1 MTEIDSV
8 KLMNQLLQYATVTEN
23 IIEHIWEE
31 GDLILNN
38 NYNTVHQ
45 REKFYT
51 TEERTLWRTTFQIPE
66 LIPLSIKP
74 DTF

>member
-1 MTEIDSV
+1 MNEVDSV
-8 KLMNQLLQYATVTEN
+8 ELMNQLLEYATVSEN
-23 IIEHIWEE
+23 VIEHIWEE

-45 REKFYT
+45 REKFYSI
-51 TEERTLWRTTFQIPE
+51 EERTLWRTTFQIPE

>member
-1 MTEIDSV
+1 MNSPKNKISYNIDIF
-8 KLMNQLLQYATVTEN
+8 NPINEN